1 MPKDDF
7 IPLAIETYNCLH
19 LHFYSFFISYL
30 HVDIIHHQQ
39 ISLVPSTLIFYYKQQ
54 MSLILLGAQTI
65 TILQK
70 ATMLNHSFSFLPHI
84 PISPP
89 ASLANLW

>member
-7 IPLAIETYNCLH
+7 IPLAIETYDCLH
-19 LHFYSFFISYL
+19 PHFDSFFTSYL
-30 HVDIIHHQQ
+30 HADIVHHQQ
-39 ISLVPSTLIFYYKQQ
+39 ISLVPLMLIFYYKQQ
-54 MSLILLGAQTI
+54 MSLILQGAQTI
-65 TILQK
+65 AILQK

-84 PISPP
+84 PIRPP